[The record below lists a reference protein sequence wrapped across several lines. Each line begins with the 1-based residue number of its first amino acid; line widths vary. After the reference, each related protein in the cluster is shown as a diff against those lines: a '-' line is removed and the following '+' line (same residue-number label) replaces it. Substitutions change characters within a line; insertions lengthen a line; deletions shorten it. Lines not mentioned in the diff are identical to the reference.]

1 MPIKINTVHAI
12 KKQLQSLPKEVLIE
26 HCLRMAKYKKDNKEL
41 LNYLLFEQEYEED
54 YINEIKA
61 DIKTAFAEINRETF
75 YYAKKNIRRIHKMTI
90 KHIKHSGKK
99 ATEIELLIF
108 FCLRM
113 QNCGVWFKESRVMTN
128 LYQRQIANI
137 EKALRSLHEDIRIDY
152 EDDLHQAKKGLL

>member
-113 QNCGVWFKESRVMTN
+113 QNCGVGFKESRVMTN